1 MILLRQVLLFVEPAF
16 SFMKVY
22 YKGLILVLFLSFF
35 SFLLPLIIEYSHERK
50 EPNFL
55 EAQTYNLLLK
65 GTKLKIDLEECYK
78 LFWRGKKQIIFQRN
92 KFFLLRDFNYS
103 NNLLQKSFDIAIK
116 KIKDFKKRERL
127 EEEEL
132 KFKMEETNLILSQIK
147 DLLEKIPL
155 GSDCFN
161 SYLLA
166 HSYIKEA
173 ENFIKLKR
181 KREALKCANLS
192 FEKSEE
198 ILFKIQGA
206 LKEFYSPEKLAEW
219 KSLHRE
225 ALNSSF
231 KGVTILVVKDERLL
245 YLLKGGRV
253 FKTYSVE
260 FGKNPLEKKLKSGDL
275 ATPEGKY
282 KITMKKG
289 FGKTK
294 YYLALLL
301 NYPNE
306 EDKRRFEEAKRKG
319 IIPHNVNIGGLI
331 EIHGDGGLGI
341 DWTEGCVA
349 LENGDMKELYDI
361 VSVNTPVYIIGSLGR
376 NDAMSNL
383 LNSKVWKNLKKS

>member
-1 MILLRQVLLFVEPAF
+1 MKILF
-16 SFMKVY
+16 
-22 YKGLILVLFLSFF
+22 KGLAIVLFLSFF
-35 SFLLPLIIEYSHERK
+35 SFLLPLIIEYSQERK
-50 EPNFL
+50 EPTFL
-55 EAQTYNLLLK
+55 ETQTYDLLLK
-65 GTKLKIDLEECYK
+65 GGKLKIDLEEANETY
-78 LFWRGKKQIIFQRN
+78 WQGKKQLIFQRN
-92 KFFLLRDFNYS
+92 KIFLFRNFNYAT
-103 NNLLQKSFDIAIK
+103 NLLQESFDITIK

-127 EEEEL
+127 EEKEL
-132 KFKMEETNLILSQIK
+132 KFKIEETTLMLSQIK

-155 GSDCFN
+155 GSEHFN
-161 SYLLA
+161 SYLLTY
-166 HSYIKEA
+166 SYLKEA
-173 ENFIKLKR
+173 ENFTKFKR
-181 KREALKCANLS
+181 KKEALKWANLS
-192 FEKSEE
+192 FGKSEA
-198 ILFKIQGA
+198 ILSKIQDA

-219 KSLHRE
+219 KRLHRE

-231 KGVTILVVKDERLL
+231 KVITILVVKDERLL
-245 YLLKGGRV
+245 YLLKSGRV

-282 KITMKKG
+282 KITIKKG

-319 IIPHNVNIGGLI
+319 IIPPNVNIGGLI

-349 LENGDMKELYDI
+349 LENEDMKELYNI
-361 VSVNTPVYIIGSLGR
+361 VSINTPVYIIGSLGR
-376 NDAMSNL
+376 NDGMSNL
-383 LNSKVWKNLKKS
+383 LNLKVWKNLKKS

>member
-1 MILLRQVLLFVEPAF
+1 MKILF
-16 SFMKVY
+16 
-22 YKGLILVLFLSFF
+22 KGLAIVLFLSFF
-35 SFLLPLIIEYSHERK
+35 SFLLPLIIEYSQERK
-50 EPNFL
+50 EPTFL
-55 EAQTYNLLLK
+55 ETQTYDLLLK
-65 GTKLKIDLEECYK
+65 GGKLKIDLEEANETY
-78 LFWRGKKQIIFQRN
+78 WQGKKQLIFQRN
-92 KFFLLRDFNYS
+92 KIFLFRNFNYAT
-103 NNLLQKSFDIAIK
+103 NLLQESFDITIK

-127 EEEEL
+127 EEKEL
-132 KFKMEETNLILSQIK
+132 KFKIEETTLMLSQIK

-155 GSDCFN
+155 GSEHFN

-166 HSYIKEA
+166 HSYLKEA
-173 ENFIKLKR
+173 ENFTKFKR
-181 KREALKCANLS
+181 KKEALKWANLS
-192 FEKSEE
+192 FGKSEA
-198 ILFKIQGA
+198 ILSKIQDA

-219 KSLHRE
+219 KRLHRE

-231 KGVTILVVKDERLL
+231 KVITILVVKDERLL
-245 YLLKGGRV
+245 YLLKSGRV

-282 KITMKKG
+282 KITIKKG

-319 IIPHNVNIGGLI
+319 IIPPNVNIGGLI

-349 LENGDMKELYDI
+349 LENEDMKELYNI
-361 VSVNTPVYIIGSLGR
+361 VSINTPVYIIGSLGR
-376 NDAMSNL
+376 NDGMSNL
-383 LNSKVWKNLKKS
+383 LNLKVWKNLKKS